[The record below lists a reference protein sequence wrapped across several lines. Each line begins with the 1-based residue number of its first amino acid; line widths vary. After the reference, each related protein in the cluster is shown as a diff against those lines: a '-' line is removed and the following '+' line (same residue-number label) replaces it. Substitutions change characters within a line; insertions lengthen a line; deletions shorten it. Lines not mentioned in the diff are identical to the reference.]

1 MVIVDDLCCRYNKND
16 LTHGVLYWGDE
27 RGHVSAVEFS
37 GCRDVCFFSVRR

>member
-1 MVIVDDLCCRYNKND
+1 MVIVDDLCFRYNKND